1 MESPLILALLTKQE
15 EILLTYGMDLVTGS
29 LMVSISYRIDIN
41 KVVINGPFLIQ
52 KEGPEGLERKT
63 FRK

>member
-1 MESPLILALLTKQE
+1 
-15 EILLTYGMDLVTGS
+15 MDLVTGS